1 MFSDSFISSEIWSE
15 FLKFECAV
23 GDLASILKVDKKR
36 QKVFAQ
42 QQSTS
47 NNDQTQNAFMI
58 DRYKFLDLLPCSF
71 NELKSMGYKN
81 IPTTVESKAKNVKT
95 NLSTLF
101 SSNIIQK
108 ELAIVAANEIKRSKF
123 PVPDVT
129 QMLPFKPIRN
139 TCNFLSQKK
148 ISV

>member
-1 MFSDSFISSEIWSE
+1 MSPFAWSEIWSE

-47 NNDQTQNAFMI
+47 NDQTQNAFMI

-81 IPTTVESKAKNVKT
+81 IPTTLESKAKSVKS

-139 TCNFLSQKK
+139 TRNYLKQEQKWA
-148 ISV
+148 

>member
-1 MFSDSFISSEIWSE
+1 
-15 FLKFECAV
+15 V

-42 QQSTS
+42 QQNTS
-47 NNDQTQNAFMI
+47 NDQTQNAFMI

-81 IPTTVESKAKNVKT
+81 IPTTLELKAKSVKS
-95 NLSTLF
+95 NLSALF

-139 TCNFLSQKK
+139 TSILF
-148 ISV
+148 